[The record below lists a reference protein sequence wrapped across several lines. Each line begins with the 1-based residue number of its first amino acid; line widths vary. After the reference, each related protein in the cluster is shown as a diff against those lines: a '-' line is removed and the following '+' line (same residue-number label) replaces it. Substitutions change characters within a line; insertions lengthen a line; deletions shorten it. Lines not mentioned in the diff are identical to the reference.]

1 MEYVIDFNFT
11 VAKKNSRF
19 VGKSGVVE
27 VETEETPEQIKN
39 SDELKRLIA
48 NDMNGKVKGAL
59 GILIVDIVKVTP
71 KFKPQ

>member
-19 VGKSGVVE
+19 VGKSGTIE
-27 VETEETPEQIKN
+27 VTTDATPEQMKD
-39 SDELKRLIA
+39 DEDLKKLIA
-48 NDMNGKVKGAL
+48 REMNGKVKGAL
-59 GILIVDIVKVTP
+59 GILIVDIIKVTP